1 VARAIQHIEVRRLH
15 VFFDLSQPLWEYSP
29 KWVFQPEVAFVDL
42 RQVVRDGLTSRAI
55 STSLH
60 AGTHIDAPSHF
71 PGGSMRT
78 VEGIPIAQLCGPGVV
93 LSLKRDAWGA
103 ITAEDLEA
111 ATPAIRPGDR
121 VILNTGWHEHFGVDD
136 ETFML
141 RYPGLDKSGVDWLV
155 AKGVSWVGSD
165 TPSPDHAYCLSGLIE
180 KHRRDIFDDAVLSGI
195 DRDRFPKAYCHRTL
209 LANDI
214 PMVEQLGGQIDEVT
228 GHRVEVFALPPKLQF
243 AEAAQVRVIARIV
256 EE

>member
-1 VARAIQHIEVRRLH
+1 M
-15 VFFDLSQPLWEYSP
+15 FFDLSQPLWEYSP
-29 KWVFQPEVAFVDL
+29 KWVFQPEVAFHDL

-78 VEGIPIAQLCGPGVV
+78 IEAIPISQLCGPGVV
-93 LSLKRDAWGA
+93 LDIRRDEWGA
-103 ITAEDLEA
+103 ITADDLAA
-111 ATPAIRPGDR
+111 ATPMIRPGDR
-121 VILNTGWHEHFGVDD
+121 VIFNTGWHDHFGVDD
-136 ETFML
+136 EKYML
-141 RYPGLDKSGVDWLV
+141 HYPGLDKSGVDWLV

-180 KHRRDIFDDAVLSGI
+180 KTRGDIFNSELLDTI
-195 DRDRFPKAYCHRTL
+195 DRARFPKAYCHLTL

-228 GHRVEVFALPPKLQF
+228 GHRVEVFALPPKLKF
-243 AEAAQVRVIARIV
+243 AEASQVRVIARIV
-256 EE
+256 EDEG